1 MNKFTT
7 VYKTME
13 TMIDEAQT
21 SEEVEK
27 VQKQLSAFYDALQGT
42 DTKADLGDTGDLWY
56 YFFNAI
62 EELTKDVEHKI
73 EIAENYR
80 EGLADEEAADRKYG
94 SYAEQIATNRW
105 GSL

>member
-21 SEEVEK
+21 SEEMGK
-27 VQKQLSAFYDALQGT
+27 VAEQLSAFYDALQVT
-42 DTKADLGDTGDLWY
+42 DTNRNLGDTGDLWH
-56 YFFNAI
+56 YFFNAV
-62 EELTKDVEHKI
+62 EELINDVEHKI
-73 EIAENYR
+73 NIAENYR
-80 EGLADEEAADRKYG
+80 EGLADEEASDRKYG